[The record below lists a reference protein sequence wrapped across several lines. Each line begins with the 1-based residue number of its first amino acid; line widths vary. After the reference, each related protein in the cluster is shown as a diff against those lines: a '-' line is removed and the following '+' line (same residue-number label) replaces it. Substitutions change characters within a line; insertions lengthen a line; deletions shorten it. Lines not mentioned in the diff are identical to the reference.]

1 MRKIIKRLS
10 LLLVGVMVTFI
21 GIYNVYAASASIKVT
36 SSTSQVVVGK
46 EFSVTITISSSAGL
60 GTWEFTRDYDK
71 GKFKMVSGDASV
83 VDYGERVKS
92 KSYSYKFKAIGT
104 GSGKIS
110 VKSAGARDY
119 DSESNLGVSVTS
131 KTVEV
136 ITQEQKKATYSKDN
150 NLKSLSVDGLEL
162 SPAFSSG
169 TTEYTVT
176 ADSNTEQIT
185 INAKEN
191 DSKASVSGAGTH
203 NVVEGENKFSIIVTA
218 QNGSTKTYNLTVN
231 VVDPNPINV
240 NVDGVEYVVVKRESS
255 LTCPEG
261 YEKNNIQINDIEV
274 PAFYSEINNYT
285 LVGLRSEEGISLFL
299 YNKDKNE
306 YVKYDEVKLDQ
317 LKLFPLEMDLNLG
330 DDYKKS
336 SITINDKKFLSLR
349 RGNSKYSI
357 IHARNLETGKD
368 NYYTYDSDTNAA
380 IIYTDEDIKPL
391 QEKLEK
397 SMKIILALA
406 AETVIVVIVLI
417 CVLISKAKY
426 KKKYTLKIKEEL
438 SKEKKLNV
446 EPPKEEPKKEEP
458 KEEPKVELKKEE
470 PKEVK
475 KEKTEKIKTPVEEP
489 KDKKDALE
497 ELVNE
502 DTVEIETV
510 KKEKK
515 KKKN

>member
-1 MRKIIKRLS
+1 MRKILKKFS
-10 LLLVGVMVTFI
+10 LLFVGILFTFV
-21 GIYNVYAASASIKVT
+21 GMYNVYAASASIKVS

-46 EFSVTITISSSAGL
+46 EFTVTITISSSAGL
-60 GTWEFTRDYDK
+60 GTWEFTPDYDK
-71 GKFKMVSGDASV
+71 GKFKLVSGDSPV

-110 VKSAGARDY
+110 VKSYGARDY
-119 DSESNLGVSVTS
+119 DNESNLSISVSS
-131 KTVEV
+131 KTVSV
-136 ITQEQKKATYSKDN
+136 ITQEQKKASYSKDN
-150 NLKSLSVDGLEL
+150 NLKSLSIDGLEL

-169 TTEYTVT
+169 TTEYTAN
-176 ADSNTEQIT
+176 ADANTEQIN
-185 INAKEN
+185 INAKQN

-203 NVVEGENKFSIIVTA
+203 AVVEGENKFSIIVTA
-218 QNGSTKTYNLTVN
+218 ENGSTKTYNLTVN
-231 VVDPNPINV
+231 VVDPSPINV
-240 NVDGVEYVVVKRESS
+240 NIDGVDYVVVKRESS

-285 LVGLRSEEGISLFL
+285 LVGLRSSEGISLFL

-306 YVKYDEVKLDQ
+306 YQKYDEVKLDQ

-330 DDYKKS
+330 EEYKKT
-336 SITINDKKFLSLR
+336 SITINDRSFLSLR

-391 QEKLEK
+391 QEKLDK

-406 AETVIVVIVLI
+406 AETVLMVIILI
-417 CVLISKAKY
+417 CVIVSKAKY
-426 KKKYTLKIKEEL
+426 KKKYTLKVKEEL
-438 SKEKKLNV
+438 IKNNK
-446 EPPKEEPKKEEP
+446 PKEEVKEEP
-458 KEEPKVELKKEE
+458 KEIKKD
-470 PKEVK
+470 
-475 KEKTEKIKTPVEEP
+475 KTQKIKAPVEEP
-489 KDKKDALE
+489 KSDNPLE
-497 ELVNE
+497 EIINE

-510 KKEKK
+510 KKDKK